1 MHVYIARQPI
11 FNAHKELFA
20 YELLFR
26 QTLGLKLGT
35 LSGDRATTSLLSTAF
50 LTEGIEKISGNKP
63 CFINFTKDLLVKE
76 IARAFPKNKIVVEI
90 LEDVPPTPDVIEACR
105 TLSQLGYT
113 IALDD
118 FVYRENLLPLIEV
131 ADIIKLDYRISTAD
145 EIERIFYRLAH
156 FDLKYLAEKVETYQE
171 FEHASKLGFH
181 YFQGYFFA
189 RPESIRIAEVASV
202 HSSLLNLLVEVNKL
216 ATSTIKLEKII
227 ETDVAITY
235 KLLRY
240 INSAT
245 FYLLTKVD
253 SIRQA
258 IIYLGEK
265 EIRRFV
271 TLVIVSELASEKP
284 TELVRLSLVRA
295 RFCELLAESCQYSQK
310 ASELFLLGLFSMID
324 AILDTTMARMMDK
337 LPLSAEIK
345 KALVLQQGPF
355 VPFLQAVIAYEQG
368 NPEDCLQALQVLQV
382 DLENVYAMYLD
393 AITFSS
399 IID

>member
-1 MHVYIARQPI
+1 M
-11 FNAHKELFA
+11 
-20 YELLFR
+20 
-26 QTLGLKLGT
+26 
-35 LSGDRATTSLLSTAF
+35 
-50 LTEGIEKISGNKP
+50 
-63 CFINFTKDLLVKE
+63 
-76 IARAFPKNKIVVEI
+76 
-90 LEDVPPTPDVIEACR
+90 
-105 TLSQLGYT
+105 
-113 IALDD
+113 
-118 FVYRENLLPLIEV
+118 
-131 ADIIKLDYRISTAD
+131 
-145 EIERIFYRLAH
+145 
-156 FDLKYLAEKVETYQE
+156 
-171 FEHASKLGFH
+171 
-181 YFQGYFFA
+181 
-189 RPESIRIAEVASV
+189 